1 MAINP
6 GWSQSL
12 VIMLKS
18 VVQPQEFATACN
30 QLLFDNHRWC
40 VHTMQRYHHMPHF
53 FGDILKL
60 NMPGLFQACDSYRG
74 KRRKIRQSLLVEHR
88 DCKTHSHS
96 STDTCCVPM
105 DVDFGCSGL
114 PCTDFSRA
122 GKQLRKYGP
131 TNVIYM
137 THGKYCEASS
147 VPVFIIECTPASWQ

>member
-1 MAINP
+1 
-6 GWSQSL
+6 
-12 VIMLKS
+12 MLKS
-18 VVQPQEFATACN
+18 VGQPQECATACN

-60 NMPGLFQACDSYRG
+60 NMPGVFQACDSYRG
-74 KRRKIRQSLLVEHR
+74 KRRKIRQSLLVEHQ

-105 DVDFGCSGL
+105 DVHFGCSGL

-137 THGKYCEASS
+137 THGKYCEASR